1 MLSFRGFFDLLYF
14 CMVKYLS
21 FHNSSFALRYFLM
34 WMARPQ
40 CDTPLV
46 ISDNSSPN
54 KFMTRMQS
62 KVPDMYFL
70 NISDTNV
77 ENDLIRNRSWL
88 PEKRP
93 IWCSWQVK
101 KKRAPTMKLQKL
113 WPKWWS
119 ISAKR
124 WSLQL
129 QNWGNIA
136 KSKKRS
142 PYILFPFFSIQEY
155 LMTQIYVPT
164 YSKYCSTFTFSRILQ
179 SREKLWKWCEIHSS
193 RDINRVFLD

>member
-1 MLSFRGFFDLLYF
+1 MFKFIIECNSLMDFGPYVIDLFLYEDF
-14 CMVKYLS
+14 WKMIFWLDYI
-21 FHNSSFALRYFLM
+21 FAWWNIWVSIILLLPLRYFLM

-46 ISDNSSPN
+46 ILDNSSPN
-54 KFMTRMQS
+54 KFMTIMQS

-77 ENDLIRNRSWL
+77 ENDLIHNRSWL
-88 PEKRP
+88 LEKRP

-101 KKRAPTMKLQKL
+101 KKGAPTMKLQKL

-124 WSLQL
+124 WNLQL
-129 QNWGNIA
+129 
-136 KSKKRS
+136 
-142 PYILFPFFSIQEY
+142 
-155 LMTQIYVPT
+155 
-164 YSKYCSTFTFSRILQ
+164 
-179 SREKLWKWCEIHSS
+179 
-193 RDINRVFLD
+193 

>member
-1 MLSFRGFFDLLYF
+1 MRIFERWHFDLCWNMKLVTELKSLEGFWFLLEDFLTWLYF

-21 FHNSSFALRYFLM
+21 FHNSSFALTYFLM

-93 IWCSWQVK
+93 IWCSWQAK
-101 KKRAPTMKLQKL
+101 KKGAPTMKLQKL

-124 WSLQL
+124 WNLQL
-129 QNWGNIA
+129 
-136 KSKKRS
+136 
-142 PYILFPFFSIQEY
+142 
-155 LMTQIYVPT
+155 
-164 YSKYCSTFTFSRILQ
+164 
-179 SREKLWKWCEIHSS
+179 
-193 RDINRVFLD
+193 